1 MGFFTRV
8 TLSFPGPTRLG
19 DHGQPARLRH
29 NRDMSSLRI
38 SQVSSIEEMEAVSA
52 FLCKVWAGGPEV
64 VPFDLGLAVLHV
76 GAYCS
81 AAYEDDQMVAA
92 SFGFRGVFNG
102 KNILHSHVTGSFQ
115 PGAGYALKQHQFEW
129 AKNQGLSGITWSFDP
144 LVRRNCVFNFDKLG
158 ASAVEYLPN
167 FYGTMT
173 DEINA
178 GDDSDRLFVYWDL
191 AQKSGNTTVSP
202 DAIAVELPED
212 IEALRRTD
220 LNMAKQWRVK
230 TRETLEP
237 LMSEGWAIRHM
248 KLRTHLLVEPPE

>member
-1 MGFFTRV
+1 
-8 TLSFPGPTRLG
+8 
-19 DHGQPARLRH
+19 
-29 NRDMSSLRI
+29 MSALRI

-64 VPFDLGLAVLHV
+64 VPFDLGIAVLHV

-81 AAYEDDQMVAA
+81 AAYDGDEMVAA
-92 SFGFRGVFNG
+92 SFGFRGVFND
-102 KNILHSHVTGSFQ
+102 KDILHSHVTGSFQ
-115 PGAGYALKQHQFEW
+115 PGAGYELKQHQFKW
-129 AKNQGLSGITWSFDP
+129 AKQQGLAGITWSFDP

-158 ASAVEYLPN
+158 ATAVEYLPN

-191 AQKSGNTTVSP
+191 AQGKNDGKVSP
-202 DAIAVELPED
+202 DAITVEIPED

-220 LNMAKQWRVK
+220 LAAAKAWRVK

-237 LMSEGWAIRHM
+237 LMAKGWTIKAM
-248 KLRTHLLVEPPE
+248 QDRTHLLVEPPK